1 MCSVLL
7 ILPTEGGRASHAARC
22 DEFHIKPLAARAAA
36 SGCSCRSAAVSALHL
51 SEALLGPA
59 DDRVIPL
66 DSERDGE
73 AAFGDIWVTHF
84 AGTDVWR
91 IHPSP

>member
-1 MCSVLL
+1 
-7 ILPTEGGRASHAARC
+7 
-22 DEFHIKPLAARAAA
+22 
-36 SGCSCRSAAVSALHL
+36 
-51 SEALLGPA
+51 
-59 DDRVIPL
+59 VIPL

-91 IHPSP
+91 IHPSLSPSAARPRRFRYSSGSKSPAW